1 MDLQAICRRALG
13 AEATGAVE
21 LGYGSYNSV
30 YRVELVGRDEPV
42 ILRVAPAE
50 DEQFGS
56 ERHLMRN
63 EYAVVPW
70 LGVIAS
76 LMPRVLA
83 VDWSHDLIDRDW
95 MIQSCLPGVP
105 APEGLGRYPR
115 SGRTTFFR
123 QLGAIARSV
132 HDVRGPYFGRP
143 DGPAYA
149 SWSSVL
155 IASFTQIAEDL
166 ERVGLDA
173 ADVRKAADLA
183 TQSRATLDEVR
194 EPRLLAGDLWTV
206 NCMLDADAPEPLIS
220 GVLDFDRAEFGDP
233 AADWTIRMAQAKPDE
248 REAFW
253 ESYGDLDR
261 SPDALWRAK
270 IYEARH
276 LAAIRLERHRLGKAD
291 AVRES
296 YEEMA
301 KVLT

>member
-56 ERHLMRN
+56 ERRLMRN

-95 MIQSCLPGVP
+95 MIQSCLPGVS

-132 HDVRGPYFGRP
+132 HDVRGPSFGRP

-183 TQSRATLDEVR
+183 TQRRATLDEVR

-206 NCMLDADAPEPLIS
+206 NCMLDAAAPEPLIS